1 MKAINI
7 EWAVDDKSEL
17 WDLPTE
23 IEIPEDIEGDDDAI
37 SDYLSDMTGY
47 CHLGF
52 SLDTDE

>member
-37 SDYLSDMTGY
+37 SGYLSDMTGY